1 MRGIKHSSNG
11 GAVPGK
17 GGEGT
22 WNTYHQ
28 SVRKVSA
35 LVYIRQSVF
44 FQDLVCLQLS
54 TRYARDRK
62 GTILVQRMSSLCR
75 EGRLA
80 QVNQR
85 MKHDSVQK

>member
-1 MRGIKHSSNG
+1 MQGIKHSSNG

-35 LVYIRQSVF
+35 LVYIRQYFFKTWYVFSSVPGMLGIEKA
-44 FQDLVCLQLS
+44 QSLSKECLV
-54 TRYARDRK
+54 YV
-62 GTILVQRMSSLCR
+62 GR
-75 EGRLA
+75 E
-80 QVNQR
+80 
-85 MKHDSVQK
+85 D